1 MTVVGR
7 LWRRAPAF
15 RVCLTVAFAA
25 TALAAMF
32 PPKLPSFGTRMMDHA
47 PSEQARYT
55 PQPALPPPDYAA
67 IDLPPLRADRS
78 TLIPFAGRQLPLPA
92 GKWVEVALARDRGP
106 IAAQSIVLGRIQ
118 AGAMTGLILVT
129 GTPPV
134 ASAAPNSPQAN
145 PCDNG
150 GYPSTG
156 RQDCWNTGSLV
167 TAQMRQPGTDALL
180 LKKSLDRLDS
190 LGVIL
195 PARMAVASY
204 ARGNDSG
211 SLIVKILLAEPGTS
225 VSAAAS
231 DAANR
236 RVDTWMRR
244 WVPLL
249 HRGFDGTLKPADVT
263 AQLAHDPAGVSSPS

>member
-15 RVCLTVAFAA
+15 RICLATALAA
-25 TALAAMF
+25 SALAAMF
-32 PPKLPSFGTRMMDHA
+32 PPKLPSIGARPPNHG
-47 PSEQARYT
+47 SGEQARYT
-55 PQPALPPPDYAA
+55 PQPALPPLDYAA

-106 IAAQSIVLGRIQ
+106 ITAQSIVLGRLQ
-118 AGAMTGLILVT
+118 AGAMTGMILVT

-134 ASAAPNSPQAN
+134 APASPNLLQADPCNSAAVPA
-145 PCDNG
+145 
-150 GYPSTG
+150 TG

-167 TAQMRQPGTDALL
+167 TAQVRQPGTDALL

-204 ARGNDSG
+204 AQGSDSG
-211 SLIVKILLAEPGTS
+211 SLVVKILLAEPATS
-225 VSAAAS
+225 ASVAAS
-231 DAANR
+231 NAANR

-249 HRGFDGTLKPADVT
+249 HRGFDGMLRPADVT
-263 AQLAHDPAGVSSPS
+263 SQLAHDPAGVSSPS